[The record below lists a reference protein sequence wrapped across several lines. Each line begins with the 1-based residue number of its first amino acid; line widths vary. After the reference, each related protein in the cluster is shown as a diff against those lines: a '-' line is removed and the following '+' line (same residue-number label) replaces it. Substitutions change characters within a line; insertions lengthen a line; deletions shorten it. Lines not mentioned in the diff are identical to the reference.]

1 MDLSTNYLGLTLRN
15 PVVPSA
21 SPLSEN
27 VDTIRALEDAGAG
40 AVVMHSLFEEQ
51 LTGESHRLSHYLDY
65 GSNSFAEALTY
76 FPDPGDYHVG
86 PDQYLDKIR
95 RAKESVQ
102 IPVIGSLNG
111 ITTGS
116 WTKYAKYIEEAGA
129 DALELNIYYIPTD
142 PDLDGAEVE
151 NRYLKVVRAVR
162 EAITI
167 PLAVKIGSQFSA
179 PANMARRFRE
189 AGADGLVLFNRFY
202 QPDFDLDSLEV
213 VPHLILSTSDEM
225 RLPLRWVGLL
235 HGRVDLDF
243 AITSGVRTHE
253 DVLKGMMAGAAVT
266 MMASVLLEH
275 GPAWISDVLAELV
288 IWMDERD
295 YHSIEQMRGSMS
307 QRNVTEPTAYERANY
322 MKVLQSWRPD
332 PAGWAAESLRHEDP
346 AF

>member
-1 MDLSTNYLGLTLRN
+1 MDLSTTYLGLNLRN
-15 PVVPSA
+15 PIVPSA

-27 VDTIRALEDAGAG
+27 VDTILELEDAGAA

-65 GSNSFAEALTY
+65 GSDSFAEALTY
-76 FPDPGDYHVG
+76 FPDPGEYHVG

-95 RAKESVQ
+95 RAKESVN
-102 IPVIGSLNG
+102 IPIIGSLNG

-116 WTKYAKYIEEAGA
+116 WTKYARYIEEAGA

-151 NRYLKVVRAVR
+151 SRYLKVVEAVR
-162 EAITI
+162 DAITI
-167 PLAVKIGSQFSA
+167 PLAVKIGPHFSA
-179 PANMARRFRE
+179 PANMARRLRE

-202 QPDFDLDSLEV
+202 QPDFDLESLDV
-213 VPHLILSTSDEM
+213 VPRLVLSTADEM

-235 HGRVDLDF
+235 HGRLDLDF

-253 DVLKGMMAGAAVT
+253 DVLKGMMAGASAM

-275 GPAWISDVLAELV
+275 GPRWISDVLTELV
-288 IWMDERD
+288 IWLDEHD

-332 PAGWAAESLRHEDP
+332 PTGWAAKN
-346 AF
+346 